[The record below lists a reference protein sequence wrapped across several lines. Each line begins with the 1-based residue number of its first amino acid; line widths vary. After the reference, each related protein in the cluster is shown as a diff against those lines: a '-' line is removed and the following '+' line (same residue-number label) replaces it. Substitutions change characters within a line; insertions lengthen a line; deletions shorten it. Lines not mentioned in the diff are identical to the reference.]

1 MIVMVMAV
9 VMVKEAVEADVEA
22 AVTTEVA
29 GVVEAEVDE
38 LLVDSDLTIKVQVD
52 GYPMKTGKI

>member
-1 MIVMVMAV
+1 M
-9 VMVKEAVEADVEA
+9 EA

-29 GVVEAEVDE
+29 GAVEAEVDE